1 MLAIMSEVAV
11 SKVEGIIK
19 TLSELEEN
27 IDSLNEK
34 VADMKKKLH
43 ARVENEAENLREK
56 VVEMVTKESESIISK
71 TRDTA
76 NQDAKKILNDGEK
89 NLAEIKTKISAKF
102 DEAVEDTI
110 SSILK

>member
-1 MLAIMSEVAV
+1 MSEVAV

-43 ARVENEAENLREK
+43 AKVENEIGSLREK
-56 VVEMVTKESESIISK
+56 VVEMATKESEYMISK
-71 TRDTA
+71 TKDAA
-76 NQDAKKILNDGEK
+76 NQDAKKILDDGEK
-89 NLAEIKTKISAKF
+89 SISEIKAKISAKF
-102 DEAVEDTI
+102 DEAVEDTV

>member
-1 MLAIMSEVAV
+1 MSEVAV

-43 ARVENEAENLREK
+43 ARVENEVENLREK
-56 VVEMVTKESESIISK
+56 VVEIATKEAESMISK
-71 TRDTA
+71 TRDAA

-89 NLAEIKTKISAKF
+89 SLAEIKTKINEKF
-102 DEAVEDTI
+102 DEAVEYTI
-110 SSILK
+110 ASILK

>member
-43 ARVENEAENLREK
+43 ARVENEVENLREK
-56 VVEMVTKESESIISK
+56 VVEMATKESESMISK
-71 TRDTA
+71 TRDAA
-76 NQDAKKILNDGEK
+76 NQDAKKILNDGK
-89 NLAEIKTKISAKF
+89 SLAEIKTKISEKF
-102 DEAVEDTI
+102 DEAVEETI

>member
-1 MLAIMSEVAV
+1 MSEVAI

-43 ARVENEAENLREK
+43 ARVENEIENLREK
-56 VVEMVTKESESIISK
+56 VVEMATKESESMISK
-71 TRDTA
+71 TRDVA
-76 NQDAKKILNDGEK
+76 NQEAKKILNDGEK
-89 NLAEIKTKISAKF
+89 SLAEIKAKINETF
-102 DEAVEDTI
+102 DEAVEYTI

>member
-1 MLAIMSEVAV
+1 MSEVAV

-43 ARVENEAENLREK
+43 VRAENEVENLREK
-56 VVEMVTKESESIISK
+56 VVEMATKESESMISK
-71 TRDTA
+71 TRDGA

-89 NLAEIKTKISAKF
+89 SLAEIKTKISEKF
-102 DEAVEDTI
+102 DEAVEYTI

>member
-1 MLAIMSEVAV
+1 MSEVAV

-43 ARVENEAENLREK
+43 ARAENEVENLREK
-56 VVEMVTKESESIISK
+56 VVEMATKESESMISK
-71 TRDTA
+71 TRDGAT
-76 NQDAKKILNDGEK
+76 QDAKKILNDGEK
-89 NLAEIKTKISAKF
+89 SLAEIKTKISEKF
-102 DEAVEDTI
+102 DEAVEYTI

>member
-1 MLAIMSEVAV
+1 MSEVAV

-43 ARVENEAENLREK
+43 ARVENEIDSLREK
-56 VVEMVTKESESIISK
+56 VIEIATKESELIISK
-71 TRDTA
+71 TKDTA
-76 NQDAKKILNDGEK
+76 NQDAKKILDDGEK
-89 NLAEIKTKISAKF
+89 SLAEIKTKVSTKF
-102 DEAVEDTI
+102 DEAVEYVV

>member
-1 MLAIMSEVAV
+1 MSEVAV

-43 ARVENEAENLREK
+43 ARVENEIENLREK
-56 VVEMVTKESESIISK
+56 VIELATKESESIISK
-71 TRDTA
+71 TKDAA
-76 NQDAKKILNDGEK
+76 NQDAKKILDDGEK
-89 NLAEIKTKISAKF
+89 SLAEIKTKVSTKL
-102 DEAVEDTI
+102 DEAVEYVV

>member
-1 MLAIMSEVAV
+1 MLALMSEVSV

-43 ARVENEAENLREK
+43 ARVENEVENLREK
-56 VVEMVTKESESIISK
+56 VVEMATKESESIISK
-71 TRDTA
+71 TKDAA

-89 NLAEIKTKISAKF
+89 SLAEIKTKISEKF

-110 SSILK
+110 SSMLK

>member
-1 MLAIMSEVAV
+1 MSEVAV

-43 ARVENEAENLREK
+43 ARVENEVEILREK
-56 VVEMVTKESESIISK
+56 VVEMATKESESMISK
-71 TRDTA
+71 TRDAA
-76 NQDAKKILNDGEK
+76 NQDAKKLLNDGEK
-89 NLAEIKTKISAKF
+89 SLAEIKTKISEKF
-102 DEAVEDTI
+102 NDAVEDTI

>member
-1 MLAIMSEVAV
+1 MSEVAV

-19 TLSELEEN
+19 ALSELEEN

-56 VVEMVTKESESIISK
+56 VVEMATKESESIISK

>member
-1 MLAIMSEVAV
+1 MSEVAV

-27 IDSLNEK
+27 IDSLNDK
-34 VADMKKKLH
+34 VEMKKKLH
-43 ARVENEAENLREK
+43 ARVENEIENLQEK
-56 VVEMVTKESESIISK
+56 VVEMATKESESMISK
-71 TRDTA
+71 TRDVA

-89 NLAEIKTKISAKF
+89 SLAEIKTKINEKF

>member
-1 MLAIMSEVAV
+1 MSEVSV

-43 ARVENEAENLREK
+43 ARVENEVENLREK
-56 VVEMVTKESESIISK
+56 VVEMATKEAESMISK
-71 TRDTA
+71 TRDVA

-89 NLAEIKTKISAKF
+89 SLAEIKTKINEKF
-102 DEAVEDTI
+102 DEAVEYTI

>member
-1 MLAIMSEVAV
+1 MSEVAV

-43 ARVENEAENLREK
+43 TRVENEVEILREK
-56 VVEMVTKESESIISK
+56 VVEMATKESESIISK
-71 TRDTA
+71 TRDAA

-89 NLAEIKTKISAKF
+89 SLAEIKTKISEKF
-102 DEAVEDTI
+102 NDAVEDTI

>member
-1 MLAIMSEVAV
+1 MSEVAV

-43 ARVENEAENLREK
+43 AKAENEIETLREK
-56 VVEMVTKESESIISK
+56 VVEIATKESESIISK
-71 TRDTA
+71 TKDAA
-76 NQDAKKILNDGEK
+76 NQDAKKILDDGEK
-89 NLAEIKTKISAKF
+89 SLAEIKAKINEKF
-102 DEAVEDTI
+102 DEAVEYTI

>member
-1 MLAIMSEVAV
+1 MSEVAV

-43 ARVENEAENLREK
+43 ARVENEIENLREK
-56 VVEMVTKESESIISK
+56 VVEIATKESESMISK
-71 TRDTA
+71 TKDAA

-89 NLAEIKTKISAKF
+89 SLVEIKTKINEKF
-102 DEAVEDTI
+102 EEAVEETL
-110 SSILK
+110 SSVLK

>member
-1 MLAIMSEVAV
+1 MSEVAI

-27 IDSLNEK
+27 IDSLNDK

-43 ARVENEAENLREK
+43 ARVENEIENLREK
-56 VVEMVTKESESIISK
+56 VVEMVTIESKSIISK
-71 TRDTA
+71 TKDAA

-89 NLAEIKTKISAKF
+89 SLAEIKTKISEKF

-110 SSILK
+110 SSMLK

>member
-1 MLAIMSEVAV
+1 MSEVAV

>member
-1 MLAIMSEVAV
+1 MSEVAV

-76 NQDAKKILNDGEK
+76 NQDAKKILNNGEK

>member
-1 MLAIMSEVAV
+1 MSEVSV

-43 ARVENEAENLREK
+43 ARVENEVENLREK
-56 VVEMVTKESESIISK
+56 VVEMATKEAGSMISK
-71 TRDTA
+71 TRDAA

-89 NLAEIKTKISAKF
+89 SLAEIKTKINEKF
-102 DEAVEDTI
+102 DEAVEYTI
-110 SSILK
+110 ASILK

>member
-1 MLAIMSEVAV
+1 MSEVAV

-43 ARVENEAENLREK
+43 TRVENEVEILREK
-56 VVEMVTKESESIISK
+56 VVEMATKESESIISK
-71 TRDTA
+71 TRDAA

-89 NLAEIKTKISAKF
+89 SLAEIKTKISEKF
-102 DEAVEDTI
+102 NEAGEDTI

>member
-1 MLAIMSEVAV
+1 MSEVAV

-43 ARVENEAENLREK
+43 ARVEKEVENLREK
-56 VVEMVTKESESIISK
+56 VVEMATKESESIISK
-71 TRDTA
+71 TRDAA
-76 NQDAKKILNDGEK
+76 NQDAKKILDDGEK
-89 NLAEIKTKISAKF
+89 SLSEIKIKISEKF
-102 DEAVEDTI
+102 DEAVEDTV

>member
-43 ARVENEAENLREK
+43 ARVENEVENLREK
-56 VVEMVTKESESIISK
+56 VVEMATKESESIISK
-71 TRDTA
+71 TRDAA
-76 NQDAKKILNDGEK
+76 NQDAKKILDAGEK
-89 NLAEIKTKISAKF
+89 SLSEIKTKISEKF

>member
-1 MLAIMSEVAV
+1 MSEVAV

-34 VADMKKKLH
+34 VADMKKNLH
-43 ARVENEAENLREK
+43 TKVENEIETLREK
-56 VVEMVTKESESIISK
+56 IIEMATKESEFMISK
-71 TRDTA
+71 TRDA
-76 NQDAKKILNDGEK
+76 ASQEAKKILNDGEK
-89 NLAEIKTKISAKF
+89 SLAEIKTKISEKF
-102 DEAVEDTI
+102 DEAVDETV

>member
-1 MLAIMSEVAV
+1 MSEVAV

-43 ARVENEAENLREK
+43 TRVENEIENLREK
-56 VVEMVTKESESIISK
+56 VIELATKESESIISK
-71 TRDTA
+71 TKDAA
-76 NQDAKKILNDGEK
+76 NQDAKKILDEGEK
-89 NLAEIKTKISAKF
+89 SLAEIKTKASTKF
-102 DEAVEDTI
+102 DEAVEYVV
-110 SSILK
+110 SSVLK